1 MEIPHGSDVCGGA
14 YVDKQDGERER
25 RSHGGVSVGLNL
37 RLLLKKKRNLPPHEL
52 RAKKSR
58 KIIMMIKRLIPN
70 VLIFHRFSFPLNAA
84 LIDSETAE
92 YSHSAQAQICV

>member
-37 RLLLKKKRNLPPHEL
+37 RLFGKRKESCRHMDSEPKKAE
-52 RAKKSR
+52 
-58 KIIMMIKRLIPN
+58 KIIMIRRFIPN
-70 VLIFHRFSFPLNAA
+70 VLIF
-84 LIDSETAE
+84 IV
-92 YSHSAQAQICV
+92 SAVH